1 MTGLEGAPR
10 RTVIGAELRMW
21 IAGGDGYRAEGS
33 LHALNVHVA
42 GVVVMLAGVLGLVLS
57 LGRRPPEQRQ
67 LSRWL
72 RTAGDDNPGREN
84 IKEAAAAEV
93 AAVQQN
99 DKFFSPDAR

>member
-1 MTGLEGAPR
+1 
-10 RTVIGAELRMW
+10 MW
-21 IAGGDGYRAEGS
+21 AAGGDGYRAEGFP
-33 LHALNVHVA
+33 HDLNVHVA
-42 GVVVMLAGVLGLVLS
+42 GVVVMLAGVLGLVPS
-57 LGRRPPEQRQ
+57 LARRPPEQRQ

-84 IKEAAAAEV
+84 IKEAAAADV